1 MAHVFHYH
9 GELAA
14 LILLESKEESAFPAC
29 VDWLEE
35 VRQAVSHYLEIC
47 AMVGVSAPVM
57 RLDHL
62 HSCAV
67 QALSALDQCAI
78 LDDGA
83 LLCSTDLE
91 PGSQQRLVIGDLC
104 QRRLGKALK
113 LGDMGDVRCIL
124 EGLLSECR
132 EAKPTP
138 AVYRA
143 YLLEICMML
152 LRTARDVSVEIDLS
166 GYLDQLMNCP
176 PPEQAFKLLM
186 EMSQRFSAQV
196 TEDRASSSRSLARQA
211 VEYMAANYR
220 DPELT
225 MEKLCGQLHIS
236 PSYFSVLFKR
246 ETKKTFVQYLTE
258 LRMDKAMSLLT
269 GTEMKTVQIAQ
280 EVGIPD
286 PSYFSYSF
294 KKSFGISPS
303 QARKREGATL

>member
-1 MAHVFHYH
+1 
-9 GELAA
+9 
-14 LILLESKEESAFPAC
+14 
-29 VDWLEE
+29 
-35 VRQAVSHYLEIC
+35 
-47 AMVGVSAPVM
+47 
-57 RLDHL
+57 
-62 HSCAV
+62 
-67 QALSALDQCAI
+67 
-78 LDDGA
+78 
-83 LLCSTDLE
+83 
-91 PGSQQRLVIGDLC
+91 
-104 QRRLGKALK
+104 
-113 LGDMGDVRCIL
+113 
-124 EGLLSECR
+124 
-132 EAKPTP
+132 
-138 AVYRA
+138 
-143 YLLEICMML
+143 MML

-225 MEKLCGQLHIS
+225 MEKLCGH
-236 PSYFSVLFKR
+236 FSVLFKR

-303 QARKREGATL
+303 PARKREGATL

>member
-1 MAHVFHYH
+1 M
-9 GELAA
+9 L
-14 LILLESKEESAFPAC
+14 
-29 VDWLEE
+29 
-35 VRQAVSHYLEIC
+35 C
-47 AMVGVSAPVM
+47 A
-57 RLDHL
+57 
-62 HSCAV
+62 
-67 QALSALDQCAI
+67 
-78 LDDGA
+78 
-83 LLCSTDLE
+83 TDLE

-246 ETKKTFVQYLTE
+246 ETKK
-258 LRMDKAMSLLT
+258 LLCS
-269 GTEMKTVQIAQ
+269 I
-280 EVGIPD
+280 
-286 PSYFSYSF
+286 
-294 KKSFGISPS
+294 
-303 QARKREGATL
+303 